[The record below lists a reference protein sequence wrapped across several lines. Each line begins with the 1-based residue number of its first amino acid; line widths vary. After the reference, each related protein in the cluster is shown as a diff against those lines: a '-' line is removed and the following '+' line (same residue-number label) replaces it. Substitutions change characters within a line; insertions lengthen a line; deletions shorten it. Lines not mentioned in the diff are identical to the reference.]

1 MAVTLLTVT
10 FQMEDFML
18 FSAARKLMLP
28 LLLPVVVVFVLLGG
42 ISRPDGVQADPSPHH
57 SPANTPL
64 QPSGAITLTVL
75 GTYTNITETFAEG
88 ASEIV
93 AYDPVS
99 QTLYVV
105 NGYAAAIDILDI
117 TDPTLPTLLSQIDVT
132 PYGDNVNSVAVQ
144 NGVVAAAV
152 EADPV
157 QDPGKVVFFDRAG
170 NYLNDVTVGALPD
183 MVTFS
188 PDGQTVLVA
197 NEGEP
202 NDDYDNDPEGSVSLI
217 DISGGVAAAT
227 VTTVG
232 FTDFNV
238 GGPRNGELPAAVR
251 IYGPGSTVAQDLE
264 PEYITVSPDSSTAY
278 VTLQEANALAVIN
291 IDTAHVNAIVS
302 LGFKDHLSNGA
313 GLDASDRDNII
324 NVANWPVWG
333 MYQPDSIASYEQGGN
348 LYLVTANEG
357 DTRDYDAYGEE
368 DRVKNLD
375 LDPDVFTDAA
385 TLQLDEN
392 LGRLTVTTANGDTDN
407 DGDFDALY
415 VPGARSFSIWN
426 ASGQLVYDSGDA
438 FEQITA
444 SMYPDDFNSTNDE
457 NGTFDNRS
465 DNKGPEPEAL
475 ALGQIHGQMYAFIGL
490 ERLGGVMVF
499 DVTDPMAPEFVQY
512 VNNRDFAGDPEA
524 GTAGDLGP
532 EGFYFIPGA
541 FSPTGDPLL
550 AVANEISGSTT
561 LYSIEAVT
569 PTDVNLTTFGGTK
582 VLDGVIALTALA
594 VLLGV
599 LMLMRG
605 LRPQR

>member
-1 MAVTLLTVT
+1 M
-10 FQMEDFML
+10 
-18 FSAARKLMLP
+18 
-28 LLLPVVVVFVLLGG
+28 
-42 ISRPDGVQADPSPHH
+42 
-57 SPANTPL
+57 NNPL
-64 QPSGAITLTVL
+64 QPTGAITLTVL
-75 GTYTNITETFAEG
+75 GTYTNTTAAFDEG

-93 AYDPVS
+93 AYDPIS

-105 NGYAAAIDILDI
+105 NGFAAAVDILDI
-117 TDPTLPTLLSQIDVT
+117 SDPTNPTLLDQIDVT
-132 PYGDNVNSVAVQ
+132 PYGANVNSVAVQ

-152 EADPV
+152 EADPL
-157 QDPGKVVFFDRAG
+157 QNPGKLVFFDRAG
-170 NYLNDVTVGALPD
+170 NYLNDLTIGALPD
-183 MVTFS
+183 MITFS

-202 NDDYDNDPEGSVSLI
+202 NSDYDNDPEGSVSLI
-217 DISGGVAAAT
+217 DISGGVGSAT
-227 VTTVG
+227 VINIG

-251 IYGPGSTVAQDLE
+251 IYGPNATVAQDIE

-278 VTLQEANALAVIN
+278 VTLQENNALAIID
-291 IDTAHVNAIVS
+291 IDTATITTIVA
-302 LGFKDHLSNGA
+302 LGFKDHLSSGA

-324 NVANWPVWG
+324 NIANWPVWG
-333 MYQPDSIASYEQGGN
+333 MYQPDSIASYEHSGN

-357 DTRDYDAYGEE
+357 DTRDYDGYGEE
-368 DRVKNLD
+368 ARVSGLD
-375 LDPDVFTDAA
+375 LDPVVFTDAA
-385 TLQLDEN
+385 TLQLPEN

-438 FEQITA
+438 IEQITA

-475 ALGQIHGQMYAFIGL
+475 ALGRIYDRTYAFVGL
-490 ERLGGVMVF
+490 ERIGGIMVF
-499 DVTDPMAPEFVQY
+499 DVTDPLNPEFVQY
-512 VNNRDFAGDPEA
+512 VNNRDFSGDAEA

-532 EGFYFIPGA
+532 EGLYFIQATTSPNGA
-541 FSPTGDPLL
+541 PIL

-561 LYSIEAVT
+561 LYGIQFPA
-569 PTDVNLTTFGGTK
+569 PTDVNLTTFGGTS
-582 VLDGVIALTALA
+582 LGIGQMALVAVAL
-594 VLLGV
+594 LLGLAAV
-599 LMLMRG
+599 MRVT
-605 LRPQR
+605 RPQK